1 LTVVLGE
8 NDYITSLHLI
18 ILDLYHQ
25 TFFCGT
31 SIYHQ
36 SLSYT
41 QYAAMAG
48 PGASR
53 RYIIT
58 LLTGSILAGWI
69 FVSFF
74 RGMPAWTPRSLDPA
88 LSHAQPDLQ
97 APIAVTAEQLNGHSI
112 MPKLGNE
119 TAKAELGR
127 ATWKYFHTV
136 MARFPDKPTKDE
148 SSALKSYIHLFQ
160 RLYPC
165 GECSEHFRQILDKF
179 PPQTSSRSAAAVWAC
194 HVHNEVNKSLKK
206 DIFDCANIGD
216 FYDCGCAED
225 GGKAEDKETD
235 GKTDIKEKDVGAKAA
250 GTAMSPERI
259 EEITGANGRDF
270 NMDLL
275 KEDYNPKLERE
286 G

>member
-1 LTVVLGE
+1 
-8 NDYITSLHLI
+8 
-18 ILDLYHQ
+18 
-25 TFFCGT
+25 
-31 SIYHQ
+31 
-36 SLSYT
+36 
-41 QYAAMAG
+41 MAG

-58 LLTGSILAGWI
+58 LLTAAILAGYL

-74 RGMPAWTPRSLDPA
+74 RGIPTGSPAIDYASSNTPGPVA
-88 LSHAQPDLQ
+88 
-97 APIAVTAEQLNGHSI
+97 AEQLNGHSI

-136 MARFPDKPTKDE
+136 MARFPDKPTTDE
-148 SSALKSYIHLFQ
+148 SAALKSYIHLFQ

-194 HVHNEVNKSLKK
+194 HVHNEVNKSLNKE
-206 DIFDCANIGD
+206 IFDCSNIGD

-225 GGKAEDKETD
+225 ADTD
-235 GKTDIKEKDVGAKAA
+235 GRKEAIGDKGDGASTASSKAGSA
-250 GTAMSPERI
+250 GMSEQRL
-259 EEITGANGRDF
+259 EEITGTNGRDF

-275 KEDYNPKLERE
+275 KEDHIA
-286 G
+286 

>member
-1 LTVVLGE
+1 
-8 NDYITSLHLI
+8 
-18 ILDLYHQ
+18 
-25 TFFCGT
+25 
-31 SIYHQ
+31 
-36 SLSYT
+36 
-41 QYAAMAG
+41 MAG

-58 LLTGSILAGWI
+58 LLTASILAGWL

-74 RGMPAWTPRSLDPA
+74 RGLPIDPPRPLDHA
-88 LSHAQPDLQ
+88 LSQAQ
-97 APIAVTAEQLNGHSI
+97 APVAAEQLNGHSI

-136 MARFPDKPTKDE
+136 MARFPDKPTADE

-179 PPQTSSRSAAAVWAC
+179 PPQVSSRSAAAVWAC
-194 HVHNEVNKSLKK
+194 HVHNEVNKSLNKE
-206 DIFDCANIGD
+206 IFDCANIGD

-225 GGKAEDKETD
+225 GDKAENKDAALEEGSD
-235 GKTDIKEKDVGAKAA
+235 GKDTGAKSGSAA
-250 GTAMSPERI
+250 MTPERI

-270 NMDLL
+270 NMNLL
-275 KEDYNPKLERE
+275 KEDHAPKLERE